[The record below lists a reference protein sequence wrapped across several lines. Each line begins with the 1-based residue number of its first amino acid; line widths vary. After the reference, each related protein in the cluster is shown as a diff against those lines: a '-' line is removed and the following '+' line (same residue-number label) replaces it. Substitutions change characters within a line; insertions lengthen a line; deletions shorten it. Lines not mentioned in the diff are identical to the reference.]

1 MMNTVYLSLGSNSGD
16 REENLSQALALL
28 SQKVKLEKTSSIY
41 ETEPMGY
48 KEQPLFLN
56 LACQITTDLNPGELL
71 ELAKRIEKKLGR
83 IPGFPDSPRP
93 IDIDILLYDDK
104 IIAMPDLIIP
114 HPRIQERA
122 FVLIPLSEIAP
133 ELIHSE
139 LNKSIGEMAAAV
151 AGSEGVRKWQ

>member
-1 MMNTVYLSLGSNSGD
+1 MNTVYLSLGSNSGD
-16 REENLSQALALL
+16 REENLSQVLALL
-28 SQKVKLEKTSSIY
+28 SQEVKLEKASSIY

-56 LACQITTDLNPGELL
+56 LACQVATDLNPGELL

-93 IDIDILLYDDK
+93 IDIDILFYDDK
-104 IIAMPDLIIP
+104 IVAMPDLIIP

-139 LNKSIGEMAAAV
+139 LGKTIGEMAAAV

>member
-93 IDIDILLYDDK
+93 IDIDILFYDDK
-104 IIAMPDLIIP
+104 IVAMPDLIIP